1 MRLLVHVEPCTVSIM
16 RILGG
21 LFRKQNAEMKPLITE
36 VSVVETYLQLGCRT
50 RIFIPI
56 TVPAFYQLV
65 SYVELREWDARDEK
79 GFLCPSAGFTP

>member
-16 RILGG
+16 RTLGG

-36 VSVVETYLQLGCRT
+36 VSVVETYLQLGYRT
-50 RIFIPI
+50 CIFIPI

-79 GFLCPSAGFTP
+79 GFLCPSPGFTP